1 MRRTWESNSG
11 QQMNSGYP
19 VVSISQRL
27 GAATP
32 IDLTLL
38 ATNPE
43 GV

>member
-1 MRRTWESNSG
+1 MRLTWESKSG
-11 QQMNSGYP
+11 QQMNSDYLEM
-19 VVSISQRL
+19 SISQRW

-32 IDLTLL
+32 IELTFL